1 MIITYY
7 NNYSWQSINIP
18 VIPWK
23 KKHNHQNKKFLKL
36 RKTQRIFL
44 LTSECVAQYLHCHVR
59 YDHKYHSSNRKGPSD
74 LVSKQKTVHFLN
86 RSPKNLRK
94 TPPDRYP
101 KEVPSRRNELPEIS
115 RCDATYFHRS
125 TQYTGSIRLFY
136 SEFQLKNR
144 DFCLFIL
151 FFFYTGT

>member
-1 MIITYY
+1 MNLFAYFR
-7 NNYSWQSINIP
+7 
-18 VIPWK
+18 V
-23 KKHNHQNKKFLKL
+23 
-36 RKTQRIFL
+36 RRAIFTL
-44 LTSECVAQYLHCHVR
+44 SCR

-74 LVSKQKTVHFLN
+74 LVNKPKNVHFLN
-86 RSPKNLRK
+86 RSPKNLRE

-115 RCDATYFHRS
+115 RCDATYFHRT

-144 DFCLFIL
+144 DFCLFI
-151 FFFYTGT
+151 FFFLYRDVGEVFSPL